1 MPILLANFSPRL
13 SAPLLTRACAMLAVI
28 IISLP
33 TAASAESFAIDG
45 SAGNRL
51 MATSIAKFDSPW
63 AMSFL
68 TDEKLLVTTKPGKLW
83 LVSTDGSKR
92 SVSGVP
98 RVAVGGQ
105 GGLGDVV
112 PHPDFAENQLIYLS
126 YIERDEKSSNRG
138 AVVVRARLDMS
149 ASPRLINLQRVWTQI
164 PKRRRGGHFSHH
176 LAFGPKGSD
185 QQGKLFI
192 TSGDRQEQ
200 KPAQR
205 WDMALGKII
214 RLNDDGS
221 VPENNPFQNRG
232 ELARSFWT
240 LGHRNLLG
248 ISFDQNG
255 RLWSHEMGPKHGDEL
270 NLIKP
275 GQNYGWPVVSNGD
288 NYSGAEIPDHDT
300 RPEFAPPKAYWVP
313 SIAPSGLVIYSGDHF
328 DQWKGQAFIGGLV
341 SRALIRVSIN
351 GEDAREAER
360 FRWGKRI
367 REVEQGPRGALWVLE
382 DRAGGR
388 LLKLDR

>member
-1 MPILLANFSPRL
+1 
-13 SAPLLTRACAMLAVI
+13 
-28 IISLP
+28 
-33 TAASAESFAIDG
+33 
-45 SAGNRL
+45 
-51 MATSIAKFDSPW
+51 
-63 AMSFL
+63 
-68 TDEKLLVTTKPGKLW
+68 
-83 LVSTDGSKR
+83 
-92 SVSGVP
+92 
-98 RVAVGGQ
+98 
-105 GGLGDVV
+105 
-112 PHPDFAENQLIYLS
+112 
-126 YIERDEKSSNRG
+126 
-138 AVVVRARLDMS
+138 
-149 ASPRLINLQRVWTQI
+149 
-164 PKRRRGGHFSHH
+164 
-176 LAFGPKGSD
+176 
-185 QQGKLFI
+185 
-192 TSGDRQEQ
+192 
-200 KPAQR
+200 
-205 WDMALGKII
+205 MALGKII

-221 VPENNPFQNRG
+221 VPGNNPFQNRG

-270 NLIKP
+270 NLIEP

-367 REVEQGPRGALWVLE
+367 REVEQGPKGALWVVGRPRGGATAE
-382 DRAGGR
+382 AGPIDRP
-388 LLKLDR
+388 LLLQHPQTHIHGIVGLLGHPIGYNKPILKVAILIWCTNQSGHQGANHVACNFTRNSFCRDGFAAPGLMALLSSASQLWQWHPG